1 MSNLIDTVSF
11 DQFTDFRTVDE
22 LTNRHLSTLIRIV
35 EKREPASISR
45 GIKKVASI
53 VRGLFDKEKDRNE

>member
-22 LTNRHLSTLIRIV
+22 LTNRHLSTLTRIA
-35 EKREPASISR
+35 EEREHASISR

-53 VRGLFDKEKDRNE
+53 VRGFDKETDRNE

>member
-22 LTNRHLSTLIRIV
+22 LTNRQFIYTY
-35 EKREPASISR
+35 
-45 GIKKVASI
+45 
-53 VRGLFDKEKDRNE
+53 